1 VVGSVLTNGGG
12 GGGDQD
18 RQSRR
23 RNPQATPQ
31 TESSDLD
38 LRRRG
43 GATFMVKMSPSS
55 TAVAAVL
62 RVLLQPTSCSL
73 HRGREEAVAASMAG
87 AAEVAAVAITMWG
100 GAVRRLWVVLLHRVW
115 LGSPRPDPQREDGRH
130 RREGGREGGRA
141 CPCACT
147 RAGRGGRRRGHRWP
161 ALSSRGVREG

>member
-1 VVGSVLTNGGG
+1 
-12 GGGDQD
+12 
-18 RQSRR
+18 
-23 RNPQATPQ
+23 
-31 TESSDLD
+31 
-38 LRRRG
+38 
-43 GATFMVKMSPSS
+43 MVKMSPSS

-130 RREGGREGGRA
+130 RREGGREGGREGMPLRVHQSGEGRA
-141 CPCACT
+141 KERPPLAGAVIARGERGLGRWSARGKRVSSWNVAT
-147 RAGRGGRRRGHRWP
+147 REK
-161 ALSSRGVREG
+161 SQE